1 MTTVYLPLTQTAI
14 ADCRDLTVQNPH
26 IDPVIGAYLTRYVNG
41 LMCAEIESVVG
52 ELIKQRLRDGCAD
65 TATSNFLS
73 SIGRS
78 AIRNA
83 TISEI
88 RDKMRLFGTDYAQ
101 LFDNIIDDAIGE
113 AGREKLGVAVRNR
126 NDNAH
131 DKPVDITFNELEEAF
146 RVATKVVDAVS
157 DTLSS
162 RRPTLVS

>member
-1 MTTVYLPLTQTAI
+1 MTTMYLPLTQTAI
-14 ADCRDLTVQNPH
+14 ADCRELTVQNPD

-41 LMCAEIESVVG
+41 LMCAEIEAVVSD
-52 ELIKQRLRDGCAD
+52 LIKRRLKDGCAD

-83 TISEI
+83 TVSEI
-88 RDKMRLFGTDYAQ
+88 RDKMKLFGTEYANR
-101 LFDNIIDDAIGE
+101 FDNIIDNAIGE
-113 AGREKLGVAVRNR
+113 SGREKLGVAVRNR

-146 RVATKVVDAVS
+146 QVATKVVDAVS
-157 DTLSS
+157 STLSN
-162 RRPTLVS
+162 R